1 MPPILVEPG
10 PSLLCNMKLMCSQ
23 NPDDVKVLKNELL
36 KAGIASET
44 RVQPIAGPS
53 GFGRVELWVENERDF
68 VAASKLYG
76 RIQDRAS
83 TRPAGNGSEPK
94 TPGASRRED
103 LKQARL
109 LLERGIEEMFQRES
123 ELAGE
128 CASLRSKAEGSSQGL
143 AKVQAALAREI
154 EGRAVA
160 EKNQAEQIAGLTR
173 ALEAERQNWQQQ
185 IKARDELVKKTQ
197 LKLDATARLL
207 QNQQA
212 AVGALKEE
220 IVALELAR
228 EEHEKSLC
236 QARTEALAEREARI
250 AAEAQ
255 AAKAQQTKKSLET
268 ELFHRKELDQQMQ
281 AYVASLSSLCG
292 KMETKG

>member
-1 MPPILVEPG
+1 
-10 PSLLCNMKLMCSQ
+10 MKLMCSQ
-23 NPDDVKVLKNELL
+23 NPDDVKVVKNELL
-36 KAGIASET
+36 KAGIPSET
-44 RVQPIAGPS
+44 RVQPIAGPA

-68 VAASKLYG
+68 VTASKLYG

-83 TRPAGNGSEPK
+83 GRPAGNGADSK
-94 TPGASRRED
+94 VPGASRRED
-103 LKQARL
+103 LKHARL

-128 CASLRSKAEGSSQGL
+128 CASLRSKAEESSQGL

-212 AVGALKEE
+212 SLAALKEQG
-220 IVALELAR
+220 VALELAR

-250 AAEAQ
+250 AAEAKV
-255 AAKAQQTKKSLET
+255 ARAQQTQKSLET

-292 KMETKG
+292 KMETKA